1 MVVGCCVRGS
11 VTIDEILIISLS
23 EVLDTVVG
31 KLVTK
36 VCTAAELF
44 DLSDSSQESSLF
56 VSNGEEGVMVS
67 E

>member
-11 VTIDEILIISLS
+11 VTVDEVLLISLS

-44 DLSDSSQESSLF
+44 D
-56 VSNGEEGVMVS
+56 
-67 E
+67 

>member
-1 MVVGCCVRGS
+1 MYVVNCEVAMVVGCCVRGS
-11 VTIDEILIISLS
+11 VTVDEVLLISLS

-44 DLSDSSQESSLF
+44 D
-56 VSNGEEGVMVS
+56 
-67 E
+67 

>member
-11 VTIDEILIISLS
+11 VTVDDILLTSLS
-23 EVLDTVVG
+23 EDLDTVGG

-56 VSNGEEGVMVS
+56 VSSGEEGVMVS